1 MIEPKHSVQHVTP
14 MQNQNTILSTPFIG
28 FNKFIK
34 RLEDIIV
41 SFIILILIS
50 PLLLIISILVKT
62 TSHGPILFKQNRH
75 GLNGTIIK
83 VWKFRSMS
91 VMEEGESVKQA
102 TKNDQRV
109 TRVGAFL
116 RKTSLDELPQFFN
129 VLFGSMSIVGPRPHA
144 LSHNEYY
151 AEHIDDYML
160 RHIVKPGITGLAQVS
175 GWRGETDTLDKM
187 QNRVTCDLEYIAH
200 WSLWL
205 DIKLIFLTILRGFTQ
220 KTAY

>member
-1 MIEPKHSVQHVTP
+1 
-14 MQNQNTILSTPFIG
+14 MQSQNTTLSTPFVG
-28 FNKFIK
+28 FNKLIK

-41 SFIILILIS
+41 SFIILLLIS

-62 TSHGPILFKQNRH
+62 TSHGPILFKQSRH
-75 GLNGTIIK
+75 GLNGTVIK

-91 VMEEGESVKQA
+91 VMEEGQSVKQA
-102 TKNDQRV
+102 TKNDHRV
-109 TRVGAFL
+109 TKVGAFL

-151 AEHIDDYML
+151 AQHINDYML
-160 RHIVKPGITGLAQVS
+160 RHMVKPGITGLAQVS

-187 QNRVTCDLEYIAH
+187 ENRVKCDLEYIAH

>member
-1 MIEPKHSVQHVTP
+1 MIETKHSTQYMNS
-14 MQNQNTILSTPFIG
+14 MQNQNTILSTPFVG

-34 RLEDIIV
+34 RLEDIVV
-41 SFIILILIS
+41 SFLILILIS
-50 PLLLIISILVKT
+50 PLLLIIAILVKS
-62 TSHGPILFKQNRH
+62 TSKGPILFKQNRH

-91 VMEEGESVKQA
+91 VMEEGDSVKQA

-109 TRVGAFL
+109 TKVGAIL

-144 LSHNEYY
+144 VSHNEYY
-151 AEHIDDYML
+151 AERIDNYML
-160 RHIVKPGITGLAQVS
+160 RHMVKPGITGLAQVS

-187 QNRVTCDLEYIAH
+187 QNRVKCDLEYIAH

>member
-1 MIEPKHSVQHVTP
+1 MIEPKHSAPYVNS
-14 MQNQNTILSTPFIG
+14 MQSQNTTLSTPFVG
-28 FNKFIK
+28 FNKLIK

-41 SFIILILIS
+41 SFIILLLIS

-62 TSHGPILFKQNRH
+62 TSHGPILFKQSRH
-75 GLNGTIIK
+75 GLNGTVIK

-91 VMEEGESVKQA
+91 VMEEGQSVKQA
-102 TKNDQRV
+102 TKNDHRV
-109 TRVGAFL
+109 TKVGAFL

-151 AEHIDDYML
+151 AQHINDYML
-160 RHIVKPGITGLAQVS
+160 RHMVKPGITGLAQVS

-187 QNRVTCDLEYIAH
+187 ENRVKCDLEYIAH

>member
-1 MIEPKHSVQHVTP
+1 MI
-14 MQNQNTILSTPFIG
+14 IA
-28 FNKFIK
+28 
-34 RLEDIIV
+34 
-41 SFIILILIS
+41 
-50 PLLLIISILVKT
+50 ILVKT
-62 TSHGPILFKQNRH
+62 TSQGPILFKQNRH

-91 VMEEGESVKQA
+91 VMEEGNTVKQA

-109 TRVGAFL
+109 TKVGAFL
-116 RKTSLDELPQFFN
+116 RRTSLDELPQFFN

-151 AEHIDDYML
+151 ATQIDDYML
-160 RHIVKPGITGLAQVS
+160 RHLVKPGITGLAQVS

-187 QNRVTCDLEYIAH
+187 QNRVNCDLEYIRI
-200 WSLWL
+200 WSVWL
-205 DIKLIFLTILRGFTQ
+205 DIKIIFFTILRGFTQ

>member
-151 AEHIDDYML
+151 AEHINDYML

>member
-1 MIEPKHSVQHVTP
+1 
-14 MQNQNTILSTPFIG
+14 MQNQNTILSTPFVG

-34 RLEDIIV
+34 RLEDIVV
-41 SFIILILIS
+41 SFLILILIS
-50 PLLLIISILVKT
+50 PLLLIIAILVKS
-62 TSHGPILFKQNRH
+62 TSKGPILFKQNRH
-75 GLNGTIIK
+75 GLNGAIIK

-91 VMEEGESVKQA
+91 VMEEGDSVKQA

-109 TRVGAFL
+109 TKVGAIL
-116 RKTSLDELPQFFN
+116 RRTSLDELPQFFN
-129 VLFGSMSIVGPRPHA
+129 VLLGSMSIVGPRPHA

-151 AEHIDDYML
+151 AEHIDHYML

-187 QNRVTCDLEYIAH
+187 KNRVDCDLEYIAH

>member
-91 VMEEGESVKQA
+91 VMEEGDSVKQA

-151 AEHIDDYML
+151 AEHINDYML